1 MATEA
6 LRAGDAV
13 FVRRDRQGSQ
23 TAERW
28 ELREVL
34 AVDGWGE
41 VSHTCPTGNPAA
53 ERPTTWNTLESQS
66 ITGVRTIPATHQEV
80 ARKLAG
86 RLAGRTVNERN
97 LYRLYERFFDVSV
110 PSLGIS
116 MLADLDLLDSMD
128 LDSYLAG

>member
-1 MATEA
+1 MVTEA
-6 LRAGDAV
+6 LRAGDPV
-13 FVRRDRQGSQ
+13 FVRRDRQGRQ
-23 TAERW
+23 AAERW

-34 AVDGWGE
+34 AVDGWGDA
-41 VSHTCPTGNPAA
+41 SHTCPSGNPAA
-53 ERPTTWNTLESQS
+53 EEPTIWNTLESQN
-66 ITGVRTIPATHQEV
+66 ITGVRTIPATHHGL

-116 MLADLDLLDSMD
+116 MLADLDHLDRMD
-128 LDSYLAG
+128 LDGYLAE